1 MDKLSNSVRGYNLCI
16 KRDWDGF
23 LEANRCHLR
32 SSIDVARASQKIFSS
47 ELLLSR
53 KTSDLDYLRMCILIN
68 ELPEYQWLKLDLKQE
83 MWKRFFH
90 PHLLYE
96 DKRSQLLETIHSDQ
110 HDIISR
116 SLRLSNANLE
126 VRYERP
132 FDIDCV
138 GFRVDDVDSKI
149 LYLQLVYLLLL
160 SDERER
166 IIERFL
172 YFIEN
177 QNLGDWLFG
186 TVLNRRTLRRQY
198 LFEFRPI
205 DRRPAKKVQRK
216 RGYTDKGTLRDSTI
230 PRPEPFPFAESE
242 SLFLETAA
250 ELALE
255 SLVFLRQR
263 LDDGLEH
270 SKPDNFENLTTEV

>member
-32 SSIDVARASQKIFSS
+32 SSIGAARASQKSFSS
-47 ELLLSR
+47 ELLLS
-53 KTSDLDYLRMCILIN
+53 KTTSDLDYLRMCILIN

-96 DKRSQLLETIHSDQ
+96 DKRGPLLETIHSSP
-110 HDIISR
+110 HDIISS
-116 SLRLSNANLE
+116 SLRITYPNLE

-132 FDIDCV
+132 FDIECV
-138 GFRVDDVDSKI
+138 GYRVDNVDSKL
-149 LYLQLVYLLLL
+149 LYFQLVYLLLL

-172 YFIEN
+172 YFIES

-186 TVLNRRTLRRQY
+186 TVLNRKTLRRRY
-198 LFEFRPI
+198 LFEFRQI

-270 SKPDNFENLTTEV
+270 SKPDNFENLT